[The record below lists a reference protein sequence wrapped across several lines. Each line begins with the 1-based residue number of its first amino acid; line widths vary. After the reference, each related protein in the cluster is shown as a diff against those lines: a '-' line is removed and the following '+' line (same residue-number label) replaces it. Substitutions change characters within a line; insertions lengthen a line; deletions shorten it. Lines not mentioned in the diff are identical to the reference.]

1 MVEPLRVVL
10 LRMCE
15 FGYNL
20 TIRFLTE
27 FWDFRG
33 LSWNWV
39 LSFLGVYLFFH
50 FSFFEKSLGVYL
62 MEF

>member
-20 TIRFLTE
+20 TISFFNQVLGFQGFKLE
-27 FWDFRG
+27 LGFELSWG
-33 LSWNWV
+33 LSF
-39 LSFLGVYLFFH
+39 FLFLFLF
-50 FSFFEKSLGVYL
+50 
-62 MEF
+62 